1 MGISAMKWMALLL
14 LCLAAFVASEHSEHR
29 GDTEVE
35 DALAKIMHEASVQ
48 GKELKHNVD
57 AAAQHADLGED
68 ADVGDAAPSV
78 EQTPAK
84 KEASQ
89 KSATVVTDK
98 FWDMP
103 SWAGE
108 DEVTM
113 LQESSEDMPKLFQ
126 SNHNA
131 LYIKGIDPPKAKDS
145 AQQKKDKQVT
155 DGTMVN
161 WEADT
166 ERALEADALNKQAA
180 KKAPKKAKKVEPL
193 DANEEADFIAAHKAK
208 KSHKSHKAKK
218 SHKKSH

>member
-1 MGISAMKWMALLL
+1 MGH
-14 LCLAAFVASEHSEHR
+14 HSWTAT
-29 GDTEVE
+29 GWNN
-35 DALAKIMHEASVQ
+35 
-48 GKELKHNVD
+48 LK
-57 AAAQHADLGED
+57 
-68 ADVGDAAPSV
+68 
-78 EQTPAK
+78 
-84 KEASQ
+84 
-89 KSATVVTDK
+89 
-98 FWDMP
+98 
-103 SWAGE
+103 
-108 DEVTM
+108 
-113 LQESSEDMPKLFQ
+113 ESSEDMPKLFQ

-218 SHKKSH
+218 SHKKSHKKAHKQVDPVDPRVAHNTHHSWTATGWNNLKESSEDMPKL